1 MIEFLKILG
10 KILIGIVLLGLIIV
24 LFPLIF
30 LGAIGFLTYIAFF
43 EDKNI

>member
-1 MIEFLKILG
+1 MIEILKNLG

-30 LGAIGFLTYIAFF
+30 LGAIGYLTYIAIFG
-43 EDKNI
+43 DNDI